1 MKKSV
6 QPKQNSSAQPRRR
19 RWVRILASIW
29 RGWRSFWRWY
39 FSLYRGRSWWFRL
52 WVIFLSV
59 IGFTFLY
66 AVALT
71 LNLFWLFGKSPSPFE
86 IMNPRNP
93 EASEL
98 YYSDGTLIGKLYDE
112 NRTSVPM
119 DSIAPVFFKALV
131 DTEDERFYSHHG
143 IDFHGL
149 AAAGK
154 DAIMGHPRGA
164 STITQQLVK
173 NMFRIRTQYSTG
185 LLGYIPGVSILIK
198 KSKEML
204 IAVELE
210 LLNDKDEILTMYAN
224 TVDFG
229 SNAYGIK
236 TAARTYFNKE
246 PRDLKTEEA
255 AVLVGLLK
263 ATSTYNP
270 RINPEASL
278 RRRNVVLENMYE
290 HQHLS
295 RAACDSLQAL
305 PIELHFTAESKEQG
319 DALYFREAVARY
331 IEENCPDVDP
341 YSDGLKIYTTLDKQM
356 QRYAEQAVTEHMR
369 SLQRAFNDHVADQR
383 DPWRDENGN
392 VIPNFIENIAKSSE
406 TFKILQARYP
416 NQPDK
421 VWEEMNRPHEVRL
434 FDYNGGHTATMSSMD
449 SIRYMVKFL
458 HTGFV
463 AMEPSNGYVRAYV
476 GDVNYK
482 TWKYDKVKAQ
492 RQPGSTFKLFVYA
505 AAMQQ
510 GFVPND
516 SLLDAPIEMQIVD
529 NQTEEVRTWSPRNAN
544 GTTTNAY
551 MTLRRAFAKSVNT
564 VAVRLGQ
571 EVGVRNVIDL
581 AHQMGIDSK
590 LSDVPSL
597 PLGSSDVNLLEMV
610 NAYATVANGG
620 KHVPPVLVERIIDR
634 NGHVIYQADPPVN
647 NVLRPRSAFY
657 MQQMLRAGVFEGGTS
672 SSLLR
677 DNYMGRFADRM
688 DIGGKTG
695 TTNNY
700 SDAWFIGVTP
710 NLVGGVWVG
719 GEYRSIHF
727 RSGGMGQGARAA
739 LPIFGIFMRKVLSN
753 SRLAPRYLR
762 RFPPLAEYI
771 DPSTYSAPAVAEPDT
786 IDSLLIDSLLRD
798 SLLRAHGV
806 DTVQVIQP
814 DNPEEYQPPV
824 SDESDMSTDEQ
835 NSYFH

>member
-19 RWVRILASIW
+19 RWVRILAGMW

-39 FSLYRGRSWWFRL
+39 FNLYRGRSWWFRL
-52 WVIFLSV
+52 WVIFASV

-98 YYSDGTLIGKLYDE
+98 YYSDGSLMGKLYDE

-131 DTEDERFYSHHG
+131 DTEDERFYRHHG
-143 IDFHGL
+143 IDFQGL

-154 DAIMGHPRGA
+154 DAVMGRPRGA

-185 LLGYIPGVSILIK
+185 LLGYIPGVSIVIK

-246 PRDLKTEEA
+246 PRDLKVEEA

-270 RINPEASL
+270 RMNPEASL
-278 RRRNVVLENMYE
+278 QRRNVVLEKMYE
-290 HQHLS
+290 HGHLT
-295 RAACDSLQAL
+295 REECDSLQAL

-369 SLQRAFNDHVADQR
+369 SLQRAFNNHVAGQR
-383 DPWRDENGN
+383 DPWREEDGN
-392 VIPNFIENIAKSSE
+392 VIPN
-406 TFKILQARYP
+406 
-416 NQPDK
+416 
-421 VWEEMNRPHEVRL
+421 
-434 FDYNGGHTATMSSMD
+434 
-449 SIRYMVKFL
+449 
-458 HTGFV
+458 
-463 AMEPSNGYVRAYV
+463 
-476 GDVNYK
+476 
-482 TWKYDKVKAQ
+482 
-492 RQPGSTFKLFVYA
+492 
-505 AAMQQ
+505 
-510 GFVPND
+510 
-516 SLLDAPIEMQIVD
+516 
-529 NQTEEVRTWSPRNAN
+529 
-544 GTTTNAY
+544 
-551 MTLRRAFAKSVNT
+551 
-564 VAVRLGQ
+564 
-571 EVGVRNVIDL
+571 
-581 AHQMGIDSK
+581 
-590 LSDVPSL
+590 
-597 PLGSSDVNLLEMV
+597 
-610 NAYATVANGG
+610 
-620 KHVPPVLVERIIDR
+620 
-634 NGHVIYQADPPVN
+634 
-647 NVLRPRSAFY
+647 
-657 MQQMLRAGVFEGGTS
+657 
-672 SSLLR
+672 
-677 DNYMGRFADRM
+677 
-688 DIGGKTG
+688 
-695 TTNNY
+695 
-700 SDAWFIGVTP
+700 
-710 NLVGGVWVG
+710 
-719 GEYRSIHF
+719 
-727 RSGGMGQGARAA
+727 
-739 LPIFGIFMRKVLSN
+739 
-753 SRLAPRYLR
+753 
-762 RFPPLAEYI
+762 
-771 DPSTYSAPAVAEPDT
+771 
-786 IDSLLIDSLLRD
+786 
-798 SLLRAHGV
+798 
-806 DTVQVIQP
+806 
-814 DNPEEYQPPV
+814 
-824 SDESDMSTDEQ
+824 
-835 NSYFH
+835 